1 MKTVLH
7 WFRRDLRVSDN
18 TALSEAARRAE
29 TVIPVFIF
37 EDAFRTGPDVG
48 AARLAFLLQSVES
61 LRKNLLELGHA
72 LIVRCGKSEAIL
84 PQLCNEAGAQA
95 VFANKR
101 YEPYAQRRDERITGI
116 LNAAGYGFELF
127 KDAVV
132 WEEAEILTQAGKPY
146 TVFTPYSKAWKARTI
161 PPPIGKL
168 KTFNM
173 QHATPNIQ
181 CDPLPASPDEIGF
194 PLTQKIPPGGERA
207 ALERLRQFMAG
218 PVYEYGCNRNFPAV
232 DGTSNLSPHL
242 RAGTIGIRTILA
254 ELNKA
259 REKFSAVGDEVARLK
274 SKNSQSLLTSSPT
287 SIAGCDV
294 FLNELI
300 WREFYMQV
308 LHNFPHVAKGAFRP
322 EYDRLAWSANREHF
336 AAWCEGRTGYP
347 IVDAAMRCL
356 NATGTMPNRL
366 RMIVAMFLTKD
377 LLIHWQW
384 GERYFMRQLVD
395 GDLAAN
401 NGGWQWSAGTGT
413 DAAPYFRIFNPVSQ
427 GEKFDAGGKFVR
439 RWLPELAAL
448 PDALIHQ
455 PWENPLRLSRAK
467 YPPRIVRHE
476 EQRVKCLAMFKE
488 VK

>member
-18 TALSEAARRAE
+18 VALNEAAKRAE
-29 TVIPVFIF
+29 SVIPVFIL
-37 EDAFRTGPDVG
+37 EDAFRTGPEVG
-48 AARLAFLLQSVES
+48 AARLAFLLQSVEA
-61 LRKNLLELGHA
+61 LRKNLLELGHR
-72 LIVRCGKSEAIL
+72 LIIRCGRPEEIL
-84 PQLCNEAGAQA
+84 PQLCKEIGAQA
-95 VFANKR
+95 VFANKC
-101 YEPYAQRRDERITGI
+101 YEPDAQRGDERITGI
-116 LNAAGYGFELF
+116 LNSAGFGFELF

-132 WEEAEILTQAGKPY
+132 WEEAEILTQAEKPY
-146 TVFTPYSKAWKARTI
+146 TVFTPYSKAWKAKLI
-161 PPPIGKL
+161 PPPRAKFPLRTPHSALHNL
-168 KTFNM
+168 KSDALP
-173 QHATPNIQ
+173 ATP
-181 CDPLPASPDEIGF
+181 DELGF

-207 ALERLRQFMAG
+207 ALELLRQFMAG
-218 PVYEYGCNRNFPAV
+218 PVYEYGANRDFPAIA
-232 DGTSNLSPHL
+232 GTSNLSPHL

-254 ELNKA
+254 ELKKA
-259 REKFSAVGDEVARLK
+259 KEKAESGKRKAEMLA
-274 SKNSQSLLTSSPT
+274 N
-287 SIAGCDV
+287 CDI

-300 WREFYMQV
+300 WREFYLQV
-308 LHNFPHVAKGAFRP
+308 LHNFPHVTKGAFRP
-322 EYDRLAWSANREHF
+322 EYDKLQWSENKEHF

-356 NATGTMPNRL
+356 NATGTMHNRL

-427 GEKFDAGGKFVR
+427 GEKFDAKGEFVR
-439 RWLPELAAL
+439 RWIPELKIF
-448 PDALIHQ
+448 PDDLIQQ
-455 PWENPLRLSRAK
+455 PWENPLLLAKSK
-467 YPPRIVRHE
+467 YPSRIVRHA
-476 EQRVKCLAMFKE
+476 EQRAKCLAMFKA